1 MSETRVIKSFKP
13 RVARQTSK
21 ASVLEPR
28 ARPFVKWVGGKGQLL
43 PQLMRKMPSTY
54 GKYFEPFAGG
64 GALFFALKPKRGH
77 LFDINEELINTYVV
91 IRDRV
96 QELLKELKKHRYDEE
111 YFYEVRSWDREK
123 SFSRLSPAK
132 RAARFIYLN
141 KTCFNGL
148 YRVNSK
154 GSFNVPFGD
163 YKNPTIVDPGN
174 LHRCAQ
180 ALKGAVIEV
189 ESYLCVESRAKKGD
203 FVYFDPPYAP
213 LSATS
218 NFTTYTA
225 GGFDGSDQQ
234 RLRDLVVRLSK
245 RGVFVMLSNSSAPL
259 ILEFY
264 KNFTIELVD
273 ANRSIN
279 SRGQARGPVKEVL
292 VTNF

>member
-1 MSETRVIKSFKP
+1 MSEVRSNKSVRTRVPKQ
-13 RVARQTSK
+13 AAK
-21 ASVLEPR
+21 AQPFDPR
-28 ARPFVKWVGGKGQLL
+28 AKPFVKWVGGKGQLL
-43 PQLMRKMPSTY
+43 PQLMRKLPTKY
-54 GKYFEPFAGG
+54 GRYFEPFIGG
-64 GALFFALKPKRGH
+64 GALFFALAPKRAH

-96 QELLKELKKHRYDEE
+96 EELIKELKKHKYDEE
-111 YFYEVRSWDREK
+111 YFYEVRSWDRER
-123 SFSRLSPAK
+123 SFAKLSPAK

-154 GSFNVPFGD
+154 GYFNVPFGD
-163 YKNPTIVDPGN
+163 YKNPTILDQEN
-174 LHRCAQ
+174 LRRCSQ
-180 ALKGAVIEV
+180 ALKGAAIEV
-189 ESYLCVESRAKKGD
+189 ASYLSVESRVRKGD

-225 GGFDGSDQQ
+225 VGFEGSDQQ
-234 RLRDLVVRLSK
+234 QLRDLVVRLSK
-245 RGVFVMLSNSSAPL
+245 KGVFVMLSNSSAPL
-259 ILEFY
+259 ILDLY
-264 KNFTIELVD
+264 ANFAIELVD